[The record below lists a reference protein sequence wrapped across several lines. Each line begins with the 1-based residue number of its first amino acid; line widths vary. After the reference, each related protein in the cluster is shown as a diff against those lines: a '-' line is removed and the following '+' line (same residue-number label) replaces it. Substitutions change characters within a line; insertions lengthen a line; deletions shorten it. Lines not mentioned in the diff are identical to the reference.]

1 MARIALL
8 SNFAHTLLG
17 FRRDLIRSLADG
29 GHKVYCFAP
38 DFDAASRHALQE
50 LGGMAVSYTLNS
62 RGMNPLQDLRATWQL
77 ARQLRRLKID
87 AMLACFV
94 KPVIFGAFAAKLA
107 GVARRVGMI
116 EGLGN
121 AFTRHA
127 AGLQPKARRIR
138 RIQAALYRLALP
150 LLDTVILLNDDD
162 RRDLLEHHRIRTR
175 QTVILGAIGL
185 NLADYPPQTLP
196 EGPVS
201 FVFVGRLLREK
212 GVFELLAAAEQVK
225 TQYPSVRITLVGGF
239 DHGNPFA
246 LSPCELQPYLDR
258 GTVRHLGHSDDVAG
272 VLAAHHV
279 FVLPSYREG
288 FPRST
293 QEAMAVGRTV
303 ITTDVPGCR
312 DTVVHGVNGL
322 LVPPYD
328 ADALA
333 AAMLHCIENP
343 AQVQHMAQESR
354 TMAATQFDVHP
365 INRRLTALLLPENGG

>member
-8 SNFAHTLLG
+8 SNFAHSLLG
-17 FRRDLIRSLADG
+17 FRRDLIRLLADS
-29 GHKVYCFAP
+29 GHEVYCFAP
-38 DFDAASRHALQE
+38 DFDAASRQALQA
-50 LGGMAVSYTLNS
+50 LGGIAVPYTLNS
-62 RGMNPLQDLRATWQL
+62 RGMNPLKDLLATWRL
-77 ARQLRRLKID
+77 ARQLRQLNID
-87 AMLACFV
+87 AMLACFA
-94 KPVIFGAFAAKLA
+94 KPVIFGAFAARLA
-107 GVARRVGMI
+107 GVPRRVGMI

-127 AGLQPKARRIR
+127 TGYSPQARRIQ

-150 LLDTVILLNDDD
+150 LLDTVVLLNDDD

-185 NLADYPPQTLP
+185 NLADYPPQPLP
-196 EGPVS
+196 PQPVS

-212 GVFELLAAAEQVK
+212 GVFELLQAAEQVHAR
-225 TQYPSVRITLVGGF
+225 YPATRITLIGGF

-246 LSPCELQPYLDR
+246 LSPDVLHAHLQR
-258 GTVRHLGHSDDVAG
+258 GTVRHVAHSDDVAG
-272 VLAAHHV
+272 ELAAHHV

-293 QEAMAVGRTV
+293 QEAMSVGRAV

-322 LVPPYD
+322 LVLPYD
-328 ADALA
+328 AGALA

-343 AQVQHMAQESR
+343 ARVQHMARESR
-354 TMAATQFDVHP
+354 TMAAAQFDASV
-365 INRRLTALLLPENGG
+365 INRRLMALVLPENRN